1 VYINYSTKYLFI
13 KQNYSKISLYFVI
26 TIIFIINIYGCA
38 NIQAPDGGPRDTIPP
53 NIIDISPPNFQ
64 NNFTFDKYPE
74 IIITFDKYM
83 DKGKVIE
90 NIFVSPDTKLKYN
103 WSGKKLEISFLDTLL
118 PQTTYTLNLGAEY
131 TDFLGNKP
139 QESFTYVF
147 STGEKIDKG
156 IIKGQVVDKSINKTD
171 KTSSNLYVF
180 AYKIDDI
187 ANNDNDKN
195 NNNNKLKIINQLDE
209 INDKKV
215 DDKKDKKA
223 DSIFIKPNYQTQVG
237 KDGNFSFNGLKAGKY
252 IITAIDDKYKD
263 KKFDL
268 GIDRIGLSNNIIEIN
283 DSLQFT
289 TNIKLGNI
297 IDITPPILNSSEFIS
312 KNRISINFSENIDP
326 SNFSKYSVL
335 ITDSAMNVVY
345 LPLSVLPNNQK
356 PNKIDVIFSQNLD
369 TNKIWK
375 VLILNTN
382 NFDKYLELAQKANLQ
397 KEFINDRIIIRDT
410 SSNNFNDSIN
420 YSLFKPE
427 NKTNEEFQLPTIM
440 ISNGI
445 VQGSSDFE
453 LKDSSEI
460 KDLNFSFILKSNYS
474 LSDSIEKFINF
485 TQNNKII
492 KLVSE
497 KKAANIY
504 YFYTENKLELNNKYQ
519 ISYNSKNLLGQENLI
534 LTDIKIK
541 DTTININ
548 FSTPK
553 TNKLSFLSGKFIRN
567 EILDSNVTEP
577 KETEPKENNDLLNQN
592 INYILKFTNETSNKE
607 YITFVKNYGDFKVE
621 NLESGTYSIE
631 IIEDKNNNN
640 IFDGGYFDIYGNI
653 IFSEKFLI
661 YKDKVK
667 IKQNWDMEDYIIKV
681 EL

>member
-1 VYINYSTKYLFI
+1 MYINYSIKYLFI

-26 TIIFIINIYGCA
+26 TIIFITNIYGCA

-187 ANNDNDKN
+187 ANNDND
-195 NNNNKLKIINQLDE
+195 NNKLKIINQLDE

-519 ISYNSKNLLGQENLI
+519 ISYNSKNLLSQENLI

-567 EILDSNVTEP
+567 EILDTNV
-577 KETEPKENNDLLNQN
+577 TEPKENNDLLNQN